1 MVISSLVVEERV
13 LGILLLLLHPEV
25 VSSTKDNKDE
35 EDNAKGLAAGH
46 LGLAGLELGLERLD
60 LFAPAL
66 VHGITS
72 VDNILDEALA
82 DLLNLELTVLV
93 VGSALGG
100 VLVKSKAA
108 GVRDLLAS
116 ELVVGGRGL
125 SGTGLVGEEIKLR
138 CLKR

>member
-25 VSSTKDNKDE
+25 VSSTKDNKE
-35 EDNAKGLAAGH
+35 EEENAKDLAAGH
-46 LGLAGLELGLERLD
+46 LGLAGLELGLELLD
-60 LFAPAL
+60 LFASAL
-66 VHGITS
+66 VHGITA

-100 VLVKSKAA
+100 VLVKSKAGA
-108 GVRDLLAS
+108 VRDLLAS

-125 SGTGLVGEEIKLR
+125 SGTGLVGEELKLQ